1 MVAVAVSA
9 NDMVP
14 CRSNNVTHASRTAG
28 TAAASKA
35 ILKIGD
41 DRRVPLR
48 QIYDLYAGKLKPE
61 DVLKAARAGKPA
73 PPALNMRLFYA
84 HLYLGLYY
92 EAAGK
97 EELARKHLYKAADD
111 HRIGHYMW
119 DVAHVHANIL
129 RSKEKKKKCPPPGFI
144 SPGQRRP
151 PSSGCAGRACHPAPP
166 ALSSIYLR
174 AASPPRAA

>member
-1 MVAVAVSA
+1 MCIRDS
-9 NDMVP
+9 
-14 CRSNNVTHASRTAG
+14 
-28 TAAASKA
+28 
-35 ILKIGD
+35 
-41 DRRVPLR
+41 
-48 QIYDLYAGKLKPE
+48 YAGKLKPE

-97 EELARKHLYKAADD
+97 EELARKHLYKAADV

-129 RSKEKKKKCPPPGFI
+129 RSKEKEKK
-144 SPGQRRP
+144 
-151 PSSGCAGRACHPAPP
+151 
-166 ALSSIYLR
+166 
-174 AASPPRAA
+174 